1 MKEKAIICLLMVAF
15 WVGIS
20 QSIQGSLPVNP
31 WQALVIENREVI
43 LPLDLSGEQILELI
57 KKTLVEMKIKD
68 FYFDEEKSVFIC
80 KTKRFADNFPF
91 SGPSTGDLIHTHIRS
106 NWYFLVIS
114 VQPKASRLE
123 VTIAKTHPGVSPYPG
138 KKLLLRFVNKLE
150 KNIKIGK

>member
-1 MKEKAIICLLMVAF
+1 MKEKAIICLLMVTF

-43 LPLDLSGEQILELI
+43 LPLDLSQEQILELI

-150 KNIKIGK
+150 KNIEVGK

>member
-20 QSIQGSLPVNP
+20 QPIQGSLPVNP
-31 WQALVIENREVI
+31 WQALVIENRDVI
-43 LPLDLSGEQILELI
+43 LPLDLSSEQILELI
-57 KKTLVEMKIKD
+57 KKTLLEMKIKD
-68 FYFDEEKSVFIC
+68 FYFDQEKATFIC
-80 KTKRFADNFPF
+80 KTKRFGDNFPS

-150 KNIKIGK
+150 KNIEVGK

>member
-114 VQPKASRLE
+114 VRPKASRLE

-138 KKLLLRFVNKLE
+138 KKLVLRFINKLE
-150 KNIKIGK
+150 KNIEVDK

>member
-43 LPLDLSGEQILELI
+43 LPLDLSQEQILELI

-114 VQPKASRLE
+114 VRPKASRLE

-138 KKLLLRFVNKLE
+138 KKLVLRFINKLE
-150 KNIKIGK
+150 KNIEVDK